1 MLNFFALRVRAL
13 VPFLLFV
20 VVAVI
25 AADARALV
33 QAAHLTT
40 DVAVET
46 VALADDAR
54 GDTIAPAPAPAPA
67 ANPEAG
73 RTSTERAVIDLAA
86 AIEQTSVGTWLR
98 AHAVAWNAI
107 AAAAL
112 IAIGFAMKLVLQRVL
127 QSLLA
132 RALERAN
139 KKRLSDA
146 IAQSRVIVPISAIA
160 PLLLVARMVG
170 VLGEAEVLN
179 PLVAFNVSNLCVAY
193 AVLKGIG
200 ISSQLMK
207 VVDDLYSARPEVNR
221 AEALRGYRQV
231 LMVVV
236 LLAGGI
242 SAAAIAVGK
251 SPVIFLAALGAVAAV
266 LGVVFKD
273 MLFSLVAN
281 LMLSANDAIRVGDW
295 VELKQHS
302 VDGRI
307 AEIKT
312 TAVRV
317 QNADGTVHTVPIAR
331 FVQEPYL
338 NYRSKYG
345 SPGRRVRRSFR
356 VDVRTVRALT
366 AAELAELAAN
376 KSLAGALDRARLAM
390 GDAQVTNLCVFR
402 AFAERTLAANP
413 TIDASLPVVVSQQ
426 EATATGQPVD
436 VMCFIK
442 PDAAPDLASVEG
454 AIIDRLAMA
463 MACFALRAYQQGSD
477 LGPMTAPLPWLSP
490 SDLAVVGLSKT

>member
-13 VPFLLFV
+13 VPFLLLML
-20 VVAVI
+20 VAVI

-33 QAAHLTT
+33 QAT

-46 VALADDAR
+46 VASADDAR

-67 ANPEAG
+67 ANLETG

-98 AHAVAWNAI
+98 AHAVAWNVI

-160 PLLLVARMVG
+160 PLLLVARLVDL
-170 VLGEAEVLN
+170 LGDAAVLN
-179 PLVAFNVSNLCVAY
+179 PLLAFNVANLLVAY
-193 AVLKGIG
+193 AIVKSVFIAAT
-200 ISSQLMK
+200 LMK
-207 VVDDLYSARPEVNR
+207 VADELYSARPEVNR
-221 AEALRGYRQV
+221 PDALRGYRQV
-231 LMVVV
+231 LLVAL

-251 SPVIFLAALGAVAAV
+251 NPSVFLAALGATAAV

-273 MLFSLVAN
+273 ILYSLVSN
-281 LMLSANDAIRVGDW
+281 MLLTANDAIRVGDW

-302 VDGRI
+302 IDGRI

-312 TAVRV
+312 LTVRV

-338 NYRSKYG
+338 NYRSKYA
-345 SPGRRVRRSFR
+345 SPGRRVRRGFR
-356 VDVRTVRALT
+356 VDLRTVRALT
-366 AAELAELAAN
+366 QAEVDSLTAN
-376 KSLAGALDRARLAM
+376 ESIAGALVRARRAM
-390 GDAQVTNLCVFR
+390 GDGTMTNLCIYR
-402 AFAERTLAANP
+402 AFAERLLAEHPSVDPTLP
-413 TIDASLPVVVSQQ
+413 IVVSQQ
-426 EATATGQPVD
+426 EATALGQPVE
-436 VMCFIK
+436 VLCFIK
-442 PDAAPDLASVEG
+442 PGSAPDLASVEG
-454 AIIDRLAMA
+454 ALIDRLAVA
-463 MACFALRAYQQGSD
+463 MSCFSLRGYQQGGD
-477 LGPMTAPLPWLSP
+477 LGPLTAPLPWLSP
-490 SDLAVVGLSKT
+490 SDLAAAGLAAR